1 MNSRRESRTLG
12 VVTMFITNVI
22 VTIGLVMIAPLLPV
36 FAQRAGASGAWM
48 GALFAADMVAR
59 TVAMPLCGR
68 ASDRFGRRPFLIL
81 GLILFAAASFSFT
94 QTSGKTTLLAVRTLQ
109 GVGAGMVIPV
119 IMAYFGEF
127 ASTHRVALTM
137 GTLNISFFGGLA
149 LGPFLGGLLESRFSL
164 EAPFY
169 FLAAAALLN
178 AGFIFWLLPE
188 SASRGRTD
196 GGRKGG
202 TADSV
207 APWRAV
213 LSDATLR
220 RLCTH
225 RFLVSFGV
233 STAWAFVPLYAVKVL
248 GLSTYDAG
256 IAVGAITLLT
266 AVLISPGG
274 WVGDRVDQWLLILAG
289 TLILSLCFGAV
300 SWSKGFWALAA
311 VCGAMGLAQACYMPA
326 AYALIVGVGRGM
338 GMGASLGVYSTSLT
352 LGLAVGPLVSGMLV
366 DGFGLR
372 TTFLVTG
379 ALGLF
384 AAGTILKRV
393 NLKKVTA
400 GDS

>member
-1 MNSRRESRTLG
+1 MF
-12 VVTMFITNVI
+12 VTNII
-22 VTIGLVMIAPLLPV
+22 VTIGLVMIAPLLPA

-94 QTSGKTTLLAVRTLQ
+94 RTSGKATLLVVRTLQ

-188 SASRGRTD
+188 SASRGRSD

-202 TADSV
+202 TAESV
-207 APWRAV
+207 
-213 LSDATLR
+213 
-220 RLCTH
+220 
-225 RFLVSFGV
+225 
-233 STAWAFVPLYAVKVL
+233 
-248 GLSTYDAG
+248 
-256 IAVGAITLLT
+256 
-266 AVLISPGG
+266 
-274 WVGDRVDQWLLILAG
+274 
-289 TLILSLCFGAV
+289 
-300 SWSKGFWALAA
+300 
-311 VCGAMGLAQACYMPA
+311 
-326 AYALIVGVGRGM
+326 
-338 GMGASLGVYSTSLT
+338 
-352 LGLAVGPLVSGMLV
+352 
-366 DGFGLR
+366 
-372 TTFLVTG
+372 
-379 ALGLF
+379 
-384 AAGTILKRV
+384 
-393 NLKKVTA
+393 
-400 GDS
+400 